1 MEAKAIIHV
10 RHRSWPK
17 SELLLNK
24 TTHPNGIIAAI
35 TGADGYSY
43 MRGERLSRTN
53 KSSCFLLELPH
64 ILWPGWLRI
73 FCHIISIPLFSCWS
87 LTLFPPS
94 GEDHLYSAAFLNREI
109 VCLKRST
116 LLIIHLTRMNV
127 PVRLKLVFH
136 KPSLNRVDR
145 FESLMLP
152 LLFFEACS
160 MKRFE
165 HDHF

>member
-24 TTHPNGIIAAI
+24 TTHPNGIITAI

-64 ILWPGWLRI
+64 IL
-73 FCHIISIPLFSCWS
+73 
-87 LTLFPPS
+87 
-94 GEDHLYSAAFLNREI
+94 
-109 VCLKRST
+109 
-116 LLIIHLTRMNV
+116 
-127 PVRLKLVFH
+127 
-136 KPSLNRVDR
+136 
-145 FESLMLP
+145 
-152 LLFFEACS
+152 
-160 MKRFE
+160 
-165 HDHF
+165 